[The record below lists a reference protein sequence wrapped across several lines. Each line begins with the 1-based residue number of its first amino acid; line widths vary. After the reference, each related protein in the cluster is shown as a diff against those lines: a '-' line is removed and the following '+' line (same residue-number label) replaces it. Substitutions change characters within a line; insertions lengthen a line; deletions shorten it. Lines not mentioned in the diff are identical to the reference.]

1 MRIVRLD
8 LSRYGGFTNTSLDL
22 SGDGLHVIVGANEAG
37 KTTAMTAIRE
47 LFYGIHDRTPHN
59 YLHDYRNMQLG
70 ALLDP
75 GGGKTHEIVRLKRD
89 VGALRGPNEDVREEA
104 ELAGWLFGVDQAL
117 YRQLFEIS
125 HEEIARGGEALL
137 ESDGDVGRAVFSAA
151 RGRTNLNGVLRTL
164 EARAEDL
171 YKQQGRNPSLN
182 AALLRYKGHVE
193 QANRLSLRA
202 QTVTDLDDQ
211 LAAAVATRD
220 GLLESQRDIAS
231 RRARLERIKAA
242 RPQLAERT
250 EFGTDRD
257 RLVAAGPLV
266 DVIVGEQLA
275 AAREARRRAREGER
289 VARDGIARVDEQVRG
304 LDVDTDLLAQS
315 DPIARLQS
323 ASGAFQERRDDLP
336 RRKGELQNAQAAL
349 VRLLARLPE
358 GCLRDSHGLPALGAD
373 HEARVLEL
381 SDEYPRRD
389 EQLEAAIEQEDRA
402 RRTFDGLL
410 AEQARRPEL
419 VDSRALDAALARVRA
434 GGDLQGVRR
443 DTAKALADVS
453 AHLAVAIAR
462 LGIGGVDPTSLD
474 GIAVPSGESIR
485 EHRTRV
491 EALQGDI
498 ARANELIA
506 ELQDKRTRFVL
517 DLEALVRDVRPP
529 SDEELA
535 AARAARDFGW
545 DLVRQI
551 WRDGADPDMA
561 REWTGAAPLDQAYE
575 QSVYRADV
583 IADRLRQE
591 AGAVE
596 RRVNMESQIAACDA
610 QMAEAHERHDSAVAA
625 GALAE
630 EAWAAL
636 WAPVGIVPG
645 APVEMETWRDA
656 FRDASAAAANA
667 RTLAT
672 TREAIDMVIADH
684 RADLVAACVVCGA
697 PVPDGASFAGV
708 VDHADGI
715 AQDAATAR
723 DRDRELESRL
733 GAARDLLAERAAA
746 RLERARAMDEWR
758 TWWGEAVAPIGLA
771 SPASPAQARAVLSVI
786 AEITATRTSRD
797 EELGRIAGIQER
809 NDTFVRGVAEVL
821 AALES
826 HRDLALLS
834 PELVIAALTERRES
848 AQRVATRHETLTAE
862 RARHVADLG
871 FAQQEIGAEEARIAE
886 LIVAGGVQDEA
897 GLADAITRG
906 AMHAAAA
913 ARIDELERGLR
924 QSFGRTIDELVEE
937 AALYQGAELDPDIAA
952 MTSSF
957 DDVATRLD
965 AASTLVGDLT
975 RQRAQITASGDAAE
989 AMEQAQQ
996 ALADLVN
1003 HADDYVQTVLA
1014 KRLLEEQITAYR
1026 SAHQGPLLAR
1036 AGALFAAL
1044 TLQRYVGLDTDTDAR
1059 GTPTLYARRAN
1070 DTLLDV
1076 GVLSTGTRDQLY
1088 LALRLAALEQ
1098 VIARRGPLPLVLD
1111 DLFVHFDDDRTD
1123 AGLRVLDQ
1131 VSAQTQVLLFTHHS
1145 RVAEQALE
1153 AIPAGRVHVAHLA
1166 PMRVDE

>member
-1 MRIVRLD
+1 
-8 LSRYGGFTNTSLDL
+8 
-22 SGDGLHVIVGANEAG
+22 
-37 KTTAMTAIRE
+37 
-47 LFYGIHDRTPHN
+47 
-59 YLHDYRNMQLG
+59 
-70 ALLDP
+70 
-75 GGGKTHEIVRLKRD
+75 
-89 VGALRGPNEDVREEA
+89 
-104 ELAGWLFGVDQAL
+104 VDA
-117 YRQLFEIS
+117 
-125 HEEIARGGEALL
+125 
-137 ESDGDVGRAVFSAA
+137 
-151 RGRTNLNGVLRTL
+151 
-164 EARAEDL
+164 
-171 YKQQGRNPSLN
+171 
-182 AALLRYKGHVE
+182 
-193 QANRLSLRA
+193 
-202 QTVTDLDDQ
+202 
-211 LAAAVATRD
+211 
-220 GLLESQRDIAS
+220 
-231 RRARLERIKAA
+231 
-242 RPQLAERT
+242 
-250 EFGTDRD
+250 
-257 RLVAAGPLV
+257 
-266 DVIVGEQLA
+266 IVGEQLD

-289 VARDGIARVDEQVRG
+289 VARDGIARVDEQLRG

-349 VRLLARLPE
+349 VRLQARLPE
-358 GCLRDSHGLPALGAD
+358 GCLRDSQGLPALGAD

-389 EQLEAAIEQEDRA
+389 EQLEAAIELEERA
-402 RRTFDGLL
+402 RRTLDGLL
-410 AEQARRPEL
+410 AEQVQRPEP

-434 GGDLQGVRR
+434 GGDLQGMRR
-443 DTAKALADVS
+443 DTAKALADAS
-453 AHLAVAIAR
+453 AHWAVATAR
-462 LGIGGVDPTSLD
+462 LGLGGLDPTGLD

-485 EHRTRV
+485 EHRTRA

-517 DLEALVRDVRPP
+517 DLDALVRDARPP

-545 DLVRQI
+545 DLVRQV
-551 WRDGADPDMA
+551 WRDGADPDSA
-561 REWTGAAPLDQAYE
+561 REWTGGAPLDQAYE
-575 QSVYRADV
+575 QSVHRADV

-596 RRVNMESQIAACDA
+596 RRVSMEGQIAACDA
-610 QMAEAHERHDSAVAA
+610 QMAEAHVRCDGAIAA

-630 EAWAAL
+630 EAWVAL
-636 WAPVGIVPG
+636 WAPVGIAPG

-656 FRDASAAAANA
+656 FREASAAASNA

-684 RADLVAACVVCGA
+684 RADLVAACVACGA

-723 DRDRELESRL
+723 DRDRELKSGL
-733 GAARDLLAERAAA
+733 GAARHLLDEHAAA

-758 TWWGEAVAPIGLA
+758 ARGEAVTPIGLA

-786 AEITATRTSRD
+786 AEIAATRTSRD

-809 NDTFVRGVAEVL
+809 NDTFVRGVAEIL
-821 AALES
+821 AALEG

-848 AQRVATRHETLTAE
+848 AQRVVTRHETLTAE

-871 FAQQEIGAEEARIAE
+871 NAQQEIGAEEARIAE

-906 AMHAAAA
+906 AVHAAAA

-1153 AIPAGRVHVAHLA
+1153 AIPGGRVHVAHLA